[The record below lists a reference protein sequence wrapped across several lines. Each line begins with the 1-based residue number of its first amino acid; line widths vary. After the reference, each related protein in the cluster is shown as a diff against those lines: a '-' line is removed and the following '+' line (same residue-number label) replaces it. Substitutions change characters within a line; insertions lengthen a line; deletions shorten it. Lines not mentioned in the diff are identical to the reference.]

1 MMKKKPA
8 DKRFANVLTI
18 EQLTALCK
26 TLTGK
31 TLKESLAIGKKAG
44 ITRHNVES
52 LRQILGYSEGCNSY
66 KLTAAERDKIAEEYS
81 EGGVSMTAIA
91 RKHGVT
97 YNAVRCILVT
107 RQVTL
112 HNPRCYTPRQEAYI
126 RTAIRRKVP
135 LKEMAFALNK
145 SPKAIMGKLERMGL
159 KYEATPRRKR
169 KPKGGQHAVRNEE
182 T

>member
-1 MMKKKPA
+1 MKKKPA

-18 EQLTALCK
+18 GQLTELCK

-31 TLKESLAIGKKAG
+31 TLKESLAIGRKAG
-44 ITRHNVES
+44 ITRHNIES

-81 EGGVSMTAIA
+81 EGDISMAVLA
-91 RKHGVT
+91 RRHGVT

-107 RQVTL
+107 RQITL
-112 HNPRCYTPRQEAYI
+112 HNPRFYTPRQEAYI
-126 RTAIRRKVP
+126 RTAIRRKVS

-159 KYEATPRRKR
+159 KYEVPRRNH

>member
-1 MMKKKPA
+1 MKKKPA

-159 KYEATPRRKR
+159 KYEVTPRRKR
-169 KPKGGQHAVRNEE
+169 KPKGGQYAVRNEE

>member
-1 MMKKKPA
+1 MKKKPA
-8 DKRFANVLTI
+8 DKRFVNVLTI

-66 KLTAAERDKIAEEYS
+66 KLTAEERDKIAEEYS
-81 EGGVSMTAIA
+81 EGDVSMAVLA
-91 RKHGVT
+91 RRHGVT

-107 RQVTL
+107 RQITL

-126 RTAIRRKVP
+126 RTAIRRKIP
-135 LKEMAFALNK
+135 LKDMAFALNK
-145 SPKAIMGKLERMGL
+145 SRKAIMGKLERMGL
-159 KYEATPRRKR
+159 KYEAPRRNH
-169 KPKGGQHAVRNEE
+169 KPKGGQNAVRNEE